1 MTEEQFEAIHKRLD
15 SMEAFVKDEQFEA
28 LNRRFDEMND
38 KLSTLIDL
46 QKSILEMMQKMG
58 T

>member
-28 LNRRFDEMND
+28 LNRRFNEMND
-38 KLSTLIDL
+38 KLSTL
-46 QKSILEMMQKMG
+46 EMMQKMG

>member
-1 MTEEQFEAIHKRLD
+1 
-15 SMEAFVKDEQFEA
+15 METFVKDEQFEA
-28 LNRRFDEMND
+28 LNRRFDEMDD

-46 QKSILEMMQKMG
+46 QRSTLELMQKMD